1 MTTVQPKDIRLQ
13 KSSSQGKGQKKERD
27 HHSVL
32 DNGELERIGNIIK
45 KKIMK
50 KKRKLEVLRTL
61 KYCISKDI
69 NQRRL
74 PGLQPVIN

>member
-1 MTTVQPKDIRLQ
+1 MTTVWPKDVRLQ

-50 KKRKLEVLRTL
+50 KKG
-61 KYCISKDI
+61 
-69 NQRRL
+69 N
-74 PGLQPVIN
+74 